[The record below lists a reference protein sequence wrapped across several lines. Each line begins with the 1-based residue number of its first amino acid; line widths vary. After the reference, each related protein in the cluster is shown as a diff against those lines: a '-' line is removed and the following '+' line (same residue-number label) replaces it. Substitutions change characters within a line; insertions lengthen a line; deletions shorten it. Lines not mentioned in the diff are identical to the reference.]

1 MKTRDY
7 WKGNLWKLLKLDV
20 LLKIHIYIYI
30 IFFKLTGKVLRDYVG
45 VISFQRES
53 KGTKIINLIFMK
65 RRNIYRKSV
74 QVCSIFGRHF
84 RFNAYSSHN
93 TRVDFNWHSDT
104 SFLVFPFCLPSM
116 HTVIIFFK
124 LWSGASHV
132 SSVLIYIGK
141 VIGVQTPQSKVLST
155 NLVDFSFLLAS
166 SLKAIL
172 NNTS

>member
-1 MKTRDY
+1 
-7 WKGNLWKLLKLDV
+7 
-20 LLKIHIYIYI
+20 
-30 IFFKLTGKVLRDYVG
+30 
-45 VISFQRES
+45 
-53 KGTKIINLIFMK
+53 
-65 RRNIYRKSV
+65 
-74 QVCSIFGRHF
+74 
-84 RFNAYSSHN
+84 
-93 TRVDFNWHSDT
+93 
-104 SFLVFPFCLPSM
+104 M